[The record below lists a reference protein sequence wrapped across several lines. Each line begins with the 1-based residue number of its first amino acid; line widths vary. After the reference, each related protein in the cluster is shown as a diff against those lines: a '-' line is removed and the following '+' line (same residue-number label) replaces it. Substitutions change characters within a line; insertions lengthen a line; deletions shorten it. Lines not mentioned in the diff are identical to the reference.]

1 MRLRPLMSIFKVQ
14 LIKRNQKRKVLS
26 WIQWHFHRLQPLL
39 QVSGLWHIMW
49 MWIHYLHVLISFLTL
64 KTLALEAHAL
74 SRLFCGLSWATEWQ
88 LKIAIDLANC
98 SNISKRAFYIKTHL
112 SGSWLENLHRSQK
125 SSKSLAGESA
135 AGWRMTVFVSWG
147 NLSYSYSWFLT
158 VHLFESLFKVEFQVI
173 RSFVIQYAN
182 LTSLSRITITFASSK
197 CASLN

>member
-88 LKIAIDLANC
+88 LKIAIDLVNC

-112 SGSWLENLHRSQK
+112 SGSWLENLHRSQN
-125 SSKSLAGESA
+125 LHNLWLENQQLGG
-135 AGWRMTVFVSWG
+135 GW
-147 NLSYSYSWFLT
+147 
-158 VHLFESLFKVEFQVI
+158 Q
-173 RSFVIQYAN
+173 
-182 LTSLSRITITFASSK
+182 SLSAEEIWVTVTVDFWQYTYLSHFLK
-197 CASLN
+197 LNFK